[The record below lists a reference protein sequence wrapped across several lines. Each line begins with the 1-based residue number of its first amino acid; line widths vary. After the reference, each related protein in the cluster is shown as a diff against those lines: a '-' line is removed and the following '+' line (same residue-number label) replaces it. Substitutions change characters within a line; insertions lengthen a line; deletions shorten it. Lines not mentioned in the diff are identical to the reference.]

1 MLKPLTTLPLHAHL
15 ERKHQMSTSP
25 ADALPV
31 QYILCVSVCVWTY
44 IYIYIYIYSIYIYV
58 YIYICVYIYISIS
71 QSVTYIYISSLHPTS
86 SCKSVL
92 SQRPSGL
99 PPPIRST
106 HYYIIPQ
113 HSKTTQPPVLCV
125 CENPT
130 F

>member
-1 MLKPLTTLPLHAHL
+1 M
-15 ERKHQMSTSP
+15 
-25 ADALPV
+25 
-31 QYILCVSVCVWTY
+31 
-44 IYIYIYIYSIYIYV
+44 
-58 YIYICVYIYISIS
+58 CVYIYISIS